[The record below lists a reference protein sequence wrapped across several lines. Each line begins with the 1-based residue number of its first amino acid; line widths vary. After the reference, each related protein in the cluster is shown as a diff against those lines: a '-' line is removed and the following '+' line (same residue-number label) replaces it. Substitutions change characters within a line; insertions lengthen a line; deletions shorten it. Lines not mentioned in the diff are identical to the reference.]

1 MAWITK
7 NSAGMTIE
15 RREDPYLDAALAAT
29 LEQDVIPRFPDRQ
42 AATLP
47 VLHAIQDQHG
57 WLPHQAIEEAAT
69 FLGLAPAQV
78 LDTAT
83 FYEEFWLQPK
93 GRYVIWVCQSIICEL
108 MGPATLMQRLT
119 ETRGIG
125 VGETTED
132 GRFTVMSVE
141 CLGSCGTAPC
151 ALVNH
156 DLHERL
162 TADNL
167 VAIIEALP

>member
-7 NSAGMTIE
+7 NSAGMSIDLRDE
-15 RREDPYLDAALAAT
+15 PYLDAALAT
-29 LEQDVIPRFPDRQ
+29 KLEAEVVPRFPTRQ

-47 VLHAIQDQHG
+47 VLHAIQDEHG
-57 WLPHQAIEEAAT
+57 WLPLQAIEEAAG
-69 FLGLAPAQV
+69 FLQLSPAQV

-93 GRYVIWVCQSIICEL
+93 GRYVIWVCQSISCEL
-108 MGPATLMQRLT
+108 MGHTGLLARLQKLL
-119 ETRGIG
+119 GIG
-125 VGETTED
+125 PGETTED
-132 GRFTVMSVE
+132 GKFTLMSVE

-156 DLHERL
+156 TLHEKL
-162 TADNL
+162 TPDGL
-167 VAIIEALP
+167 SSVLEALP